1 MRERSIWWT
10 VDDGGHSEAELRL
23 RSSAALC
30 CAPEEGRTPGEGTF
44 YLVDCGM
51 MEDTARQSR
60 DCAARP
66 LSVAPPR
73 RDGTPG
79 EGTFYLV
86 DCGRWRTQR
95 GRAEIAQLGR
105 SLLRPRGGTDAR

>member
-1 MRERSIWWT
+1 MMEDTARQSRDCAARPLS
-10 VDDGGHSEAELRL
+10 VAPPRRDG
-23 RSSAALC
+23 
-30 CAPEEGRTPGEGTF
+30 TPGEGTF

-73 RDGTPG
+73 RDGRPAR
-79 EGTFYLV
+79 E
-86 DCGRWRTQR
+86 
-95 GRAEIAQLGR
+95 R
-105 SLLRPRGGTDAR
+105 SIWWTVE